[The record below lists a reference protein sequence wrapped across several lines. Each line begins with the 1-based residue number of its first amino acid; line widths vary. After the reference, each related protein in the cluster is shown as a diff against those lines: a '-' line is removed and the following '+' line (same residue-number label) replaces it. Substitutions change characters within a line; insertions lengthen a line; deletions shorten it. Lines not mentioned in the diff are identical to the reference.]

1 LSNALNRAPAMIR
14 EEAQARVTNLLR
26 EFMDGWVA
34 KQYEELRRI
43 DEEGAS
49 PSGILAPF
57 HDALVPGI
65 RGLGERGFSTA
76 LGNLH
81 ERIALEIAS
90 DAHAEAERAHDLAG
104 NLPVLARE
112 FITQRIDQL
121 EDGGAGPD
129 HAYEREQL
137 LGAFGAEVPEGTRI
151 DLYVKTHEETEHY
164 FEIKSAK
171 PNKGQCKEM
180 KHRLLTVLGI
190 RRAESVLVW
199 WGVPY
204 NPYGTAAA
212 YSHPYPARFF
222 DFANEVKL
230 GAEFWNF
237 AGDDEGT
244 FELLLGLYRNVGEEY
259 TDQLDELRAALA
271 GRAV

>member
-1 LSNALNRAPAMIR
+1 MIA
-14 EEAQARVTNLLR
+14 EAAQERVKTLLR
-26 EFMDGWVA
+26 EFMDTWIG

-43 DEEGAS
+43 EEEGIS
-49 PSGILAPF
+49 PSGLLAPF

-81 ERIALEIAS
+81 ERIALEVAS
-90 DAHAEAERAHDLAG
+90 DAHAEARRAYDLAG

-121 EDGGAGPD
+121 EDGAARPD
-129 HAYEREQL
+129 HEYEREQL
-137 LGAFGAEVPEGTRI
+137 LGVFGAEVPEGTRI
-151 DLYVKTHEETEHY
+151 DLYVTAHDGTEHY
-164 FEIKSAK
+164 FEMKSAK
-171 PNKGQCKEM
+171 PNKGQCIEM

-190 RRAESVLVW
+190 RRDPNVFVS

-204 NPYGTAAA
+204 NPYGTAEA
-212 YSHPYPARFF
+212 YVHPYPARFF
-222 DFANEVKL
+222 DFAHEVKL
-230 GAEFWNF
+230 GDAFWNF
-237 AGDDEGT
+237 VGDDDGT
-244 FELLLGLYRNVGEEY
+244 FDLLLDLYRSVGEEY
-259 TDQLDELRAALA
+259 TAQLDELREALA